1 MGLLD
6 GKVAIITGGGKGIG
20 FGIASAFAE
29 EGANLCITG
38 RNEQRLIDAEAKL
51 KEQYS
56 VDVMHVAAEG
66 SDEEAVKNV
75 IAQTH
80 RPFRASLRTVVKQC
94 PGNLKSGV
102 MLVDP

>member
-51 KEQYS
+51 KEQYG
-56 VDVMHVAAEG
+56 VDVMYVAAEG
-66 SDEEAVKNV
+66 SDEEAVKSV
-75 IAQTH
+75 IAQTIAH
-80 RPFRASLRTVVKQC
+80 FGKLDTVVNNAQA
-94 PGNLKSGV
+94 S
-102 MLVDP
+102 

>member
-1 MGLLD
+1 MGLLE

-56 VDVMHVAAEG
+56 A
-66 SDEEAVKNV
+66 N
-75 IAQTH
+75 
-80 RPFRASLRTVVKQC
+80 P
-94 PGNLKSGV
+94 NLKIMQDAEKKGGRKKQR
-102 MLVDP
+102 